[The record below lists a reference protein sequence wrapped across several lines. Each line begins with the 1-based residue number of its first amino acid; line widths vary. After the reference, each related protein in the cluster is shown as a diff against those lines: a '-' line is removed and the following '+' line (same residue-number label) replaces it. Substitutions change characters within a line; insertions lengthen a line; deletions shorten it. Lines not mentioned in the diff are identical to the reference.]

1 VLEYLKKRKIFRM
14 IFKKSYLVPIDK
26 CGVWWVNTFHLYG
39 GSSRK
44 SSTIGDFIKISVRNT
59 RPNNWVAKKSKSIG
73 IIVQT
78 KKEILKRDGSYVVF
92 KNNSVVLLKKRLT
105 PKGKEIVGPTVSNIK
120 RKRFLMSFA
129 GVI

>member
-1 VLEYLKKRKIFRM
+1 M
-14 IFKKSYLVPIDK
+14 PIDK

-39 GSSRK
+39 GASRK
-44 SSTIGDFIKISVRNT
+44 SSGIGDFIKVSIRNT

-78 KKEILKRDGSYVVF
+78 KKEILKNDGSYVLF
-92 KNNSVVLLKKRLT
+92 KNNSIVLFKKRLT

-120 RKRFLMSFA
+120 RKRFLISFA
-129 GVI
+129 GII

>member
-1 VLEYLKKRKIFRM
+1 M
-14 IFKKSYLVPIDK
+14 
-26 CGVWWVNTFHLYG
+26 YG
-39 GSSRK
+39 GAARK
-44 SSTIGDFIKISVRNT
+44 SSGIGDFIKVSVRNT
-59 RPNNWVAKKSKSIG
+59 RPNNWVAKKSKSIS

-78 KKEILKRDGSYVVF
+78 KKEVLKRDGSYVAF
-92 KNNSVVLLKKRLT
+92 KNNSVILLKKRLT

>member
-1 VLEYLKKRKIFRM
+1 MIYKKT
-14 IFKKSYLVPIDK
+14 YLVPVDK

-39 GSSRK
+39 GFSRK
-44 SSTIGDFIKISVRNT
+44 VSRVGNFIKISVRRT

-78 KKEILKRDGSYVVF
+78 KKEIVKRDGSWVSF
-92 KNNSVVLLKKRLT
+92 KNNSVVLLKKRLAS
-105 PKGKEIVGPTVSNIK
+105 KGKEIAGPTVFNIK

-129 GVI
+129 GYI

>member
-1 VLEYLKKRKIFRM
+1 M
-14 IFKKSYLVPIDK
+14 IFKKTYLVPIDK

-39 GSSRK
+39 GYSRK
-44 SSTIGDFIKISVRNT
+44 VSHIGDFIKISVRNT

-78 KKEILKRDGSYVVF
+78 KKEIRKSDGTNIWF

-105 PKGKEIVGPTVSNIK
+105 PKGKEIVGPTVFNIK